1 MNSFDPFG
9 EITYFNLPKFQA
21 IVCNVADKDV
31 AEDLSLKCY
40 IDFGEIMKVVVLD
53 ANYEI

>member
-1 MNSFDPFG
+1 MNSFDLFG